1 MRHTTLLLW
10 EMIDSHPW
18 MSVFLEKPREWKM
31 VQDPRSGGDDG
42 SMLDGARSLAYR
54 YRRQISEK
62 KTSIRET
69 RPVIRSS
76 DENNGYIRILHSRE
90 RDGPGIERRGEVQG
104 MLQGPG
110 YRALLH
116 LGGWQRRIPRQR
128 IIIQRSGGP
137 SGGLEEGF
145 EVR

>member
-1 MRHTTLLLW
+1 MLLW

-69 RPVIRSS
+69 RPTIRSF

-90 RDGPGIERRGEVQG
+90 
-104 MLQGPG
+104 
-110 YRALLH
+110 
-116 LGGWQRRIPRQR
+116 
-128 IIIQRSGGP
+128 
-137 SGGLEEGF
+137 
-145 EVR
+145 